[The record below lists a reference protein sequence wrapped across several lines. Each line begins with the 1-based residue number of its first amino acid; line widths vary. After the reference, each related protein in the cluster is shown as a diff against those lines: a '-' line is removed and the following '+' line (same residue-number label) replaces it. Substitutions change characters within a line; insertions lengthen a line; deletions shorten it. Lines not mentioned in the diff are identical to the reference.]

1 MVLCFGSS
9 LLGRW
14 LTIFG
19 VSGRVERRSI
29 VSRSACRVGVAG
41 EAILVLAL
49 AGRSGYVVGD
59 ESGSSEPPATPF
71 ESPGISG
78 PSLKRSFNDTSHD
91 QLSFDTHRE
100 ARVLVAMVCGG
111 GGPHVPVVLLGYRTR
126 EFV

>member
-1 MVLCFGSS
+1 MKKFAIDGVRDLCWIYAPVVLCFGS
-9 LLGRW
+9 LLLSRW

-78 PSLKRSFNDTSHD
+78 PSLKRWGLLKKAN
-91 QLSFDTHRE
+91 LGG
-100 ARVLVAMVCGG
+100 LVS
-111 GGPHVPVVLLGYRTR
+111 
-126 EFV
+126 